1 MRDDQASGLRRL
13 FARRTQRLVGVG
25 GRDATPIVCDLAHAL
40 AELGDRVLVIDR
52 TRGGAPARMQQ
63 RARWELAHVV
73 AGDRALG
80 DVLIDAGEGVAILPA
95 ARGLDELALGASPE
109 RGGWKGQLAAWCAN
123 AHRDFDVWLINGL
136 PPDGAGAEVLVT
148 VDPSA
153 RGITSAYAQIKAL
166 ACSRGQRTFGVVVHG
181 AESDAIA
188 QAACA
193 SLAST
198 VRRFLGADV
207 DFRGAIPGEAKPRAA
222 RRRALIHLAQRLVA
236 VTTAG

>member
-13 FARRTQRLVGVG
+13 FSRRTQRLVGVG

-40 AELGDRVLVIDR
+40 AHLGDRVLVIDR
-52 TRGGAPARMQQ
+52 TRGGAPARLQL
-63 RARWELAHVV
+63 RARWELAHVI
-73 AGDRALG
+73 AGDRSLD

-95 ARGLDELALGASPE
+95 ARGLDELALGAAAE
-109 RGGWKGQLAAWCAN
+109 RGGWKAQLAAWCTR

-136 PPDGAGAEVLVT
+136 PPVGAPADLLVT

-153 RGITSAYAQIKAL
+153 QGITSAYAQIKAL
-166 ACSRGQRTFGVVVHG
+166 ACSRGERTFGVVVHG
-181 AESDAIA
+181 ADSDALA

-193 SLAST
+193 NLAST

-207 DFRGAIPGEAKPRAA
+207 AFRGAIPGDATPRAA
-222 RRRALIHLAQRLVA
+222 RQRALLHLAQGLAA
-236 VTTAG
+236 VSTAG